1 MCKAQPCGN
10 ELGLSGL
17 CVRPGLDE
25 ADDVRIRRDQGVLDR
40 RLPLRPLP
48 VTAPYV
54 PSHDPQTRLDDSPVR
69 RILIEAHL
77 HSLPALS
84 SSARWDASYQA
95 RSTTEAVTSSF
106 VVASNIVDLID
117 AHGRRWGDSHT
128 QESTFGAIGARGVA
142 SWYERVCITAL
153 GTPASRGLFFGA
165 SAGCVRGRRVGRR
178 SRGGHQGL
186 SASVGT
192 RCPSYGLGGSAA
204 TLGRR
209 IRLPGTCGSALPVRW
224 GGSEHRPLPSRPRY
238 ATSRLG
244 RNVGL
249 GPTSLA
255 QAIWILRDENAEQ
268 WIDRHAM
275 DRPSESLY
283 PIPHNPLFDFTLHA
297 EEAAWI
303 DGLAVVALET
313 QTRDDATPQMLH
325 GDWSARNI
333 RIIDH
338 RLVAS
343 YDWDSLGAFR
353 ESKGVGIA
361 AATWRSNGE
370 RDDPPAPDS
379 GEIRAYVEAYVE
391 AAGGTRS
398 RQWRAAAMGAALY
411 TLAYTARCEHS
422 VEARDPHYRAR
433 RARRA
438 RDTLAADRSGFIAAL
453 EKP

>member
-1 MCKAQPCGN
+1 M
-10 ELGLSGL
+10 
-17 CVRPGLDE
+17 
-25 ADDVRIRRDQGVLDR
+25 
-40 RLPLRPLP
+40 
-48 VTAPYV
+48 
-54 PSHDPQTRLDDSPVR
+54 
-69 RILIEAHL
+69 
-77 HSLPALS
+77 
-84 SSARWDASYQA
+84 
-95 RSTTEAVTSSF
+95 
-106 VVASNIVDLID
+106 VASNIVDLID

-165 SAGCVRGRRVGRR
+165 SAGCVAGVELADGRAVVIKAYQPRWELDALHMV
-178 SRGGHQGL
+178 
-186 SASVGT
+186 
-192 RCPSYGLGGSAA
+192 SAA
-204 TLGRR
+204 QL
-209 IRLPGTCGSALPVRW
+209 RLSGAGFACPVPVVPPFQFDGVAASIDLFLPDPGMRLLDLDEMSDSA
-224 GGSEHRPLPSRPRY
+224 
-238 ATSRLG
+238 
-244 RNVGL
+244 
-249 GPTSLA
+249 TSLA

-433 RARRA
+433 RAR
-438 RDTLAADRSGFIAAL
+438 DTLAADRSGFIAAL